1 MQRPLRLLLL
11 LALAAVAVPLVPFLA
26 FGTRLDHLVAGWLD
40 PPPAAPMLAVLEVG
54 VLAADLL
61 LPVPSSMVAT
71 LGGATL
77 GIAVGTACAWLGM
90 TLGAAVGWAV
100 GRAFGHRA
108 VTTLDAADRRDLE
121 RRERRYGPLVLVAT
135 RPVPLLAEAVAI
147 LAGAAGMPL
156 RTFLAWT
163 SAGNL
168 AVAAAW
174 SAAGGLGKEL
184 DAVQWMVAGSLVLPV
199 VLAWLVSRRPGTAA
213 AG

>member
-11 LALAAVAVPLVPFLA
+11 LTIAAVAVPLVPYLA
-26 FGTRLDHLVAGWLD
+26 FGARLDHAIAAWLD
-40 PPPAAPMLAVLEVG
+40 PPPSRPVMAAIEIG
-54 VLAADLL
+54 VLASDLL

-77 GIAVGTACAWLGM
+77 GIAVGTACGWLGM
-90 TLGAAVGWAV
+90 TLGAAAGWAV
-100 GRAFGHRA
+100 GRTFGRRA
-108 VTTLDAADRRDLE
+108 VTTLDEADRRDLD
-121 RRERRYGPLVLVAT
+121 RGERRYGPLVLVAT

-156 RTFLAWT
+156 RPFLVWT
-163 SAGNL
+163 AAGNL

-174 SAAGGLGKEL
+174 SAAGALGKEI

-199 VLAWLVSRRPGTAA
+199 LLAWLVSRRPGTAA

>member
-40 PPPAAPMLAVLEVG
+40 PPPAAPMLAALEVG

-77 GIAVGTACAWLGM
+77 GIAAGTACGWLGM

-100 GRAFGHRA
+100 GRAFGSRA
-108 VTTLDAADRRDLE
+108 VTTLDAADRRKLD
-121 RRERRYGPLVLVAT
+121 RRERRYGPLVIVVT

-147 LAGAAGMPL
+147 LAGAAGMPF
-156 RTFLAWT
+156 RTFLPWT
-163 SAGNL
+163 AAGNL

-174 SAAGGLGKEL
+174 SAAGALGKEL

-199 VLAWLVSRRPGTAA
+199 VLAWFASRRPGTAA